1 MRDNLITGNKK
12 PEQIEAMRE
21 GGKIL
26 ARILREIS
34 EFSKPGVT
42 GLEADAYARSKIK
55 EYGATSSY
63 LTPDVDFPGVVCIS
77 VNDCVVH
84 GAPNDIPFEEG
95 DVVSFDM
102 VIAYKGMMV
111 DSCTTICVGENP
123 SSAVKHLLNDSKKAL
138 AAGISVVKPGV
149 KTGDVGAAVEKS
161 LKKSKLG
168 NVHDLVGH
176 GIGVKMHMPPEVPNY
191 GKQGKGVSFF
201 AGDTLCIEPMTSLG
215 SGKVAFDDGDDG
227 WSVFMRDGSLSAHF
241 EHTVLVT
248 DDGVEILTIE

>member
-1 MRDNLITGNKK
+1 MRDNLITGNKT
-12 PEQIEAMRE
+12 PEQIRAMRE

-34 EFSKPGVT
+34 EFTKPGIT
-42 GLEADAYARSKIK
+42 GLEVDAYARAKIT
-55 EYGATSSY
+55 EYGASSSY
-63 LTPDVDFPGVVCIS
+63 LTPDVNFPGVVCIS

-84 GAPNDIPFEEG
+84 GAPNGESFEDG

-102 VIAYKGMMV
+102 VITYKGMMV
-111 DSCTTICVGENP
+111 DSCTTICVGGNP

-138 AAGISVVKPGV
+138 EAGISVVKPGI
-149 KTGDVGAAVEKS
+149 KTGDIGAAVEKS

-168 NVHDLVGH
+168 NVRDLVGH
-176 GIGVKMHMPPEVPNY
+176 GVGIKMHMPPEVPNF
-191 GKQGKGVSFF
+191 GKQGKGVSLFP
-201 AGDTLCIEPMTSLG
+201 GDTFCIEPMTSLG
-215 SGKVAFDDGDDG
+215 SGKVVFDDGDDG

-248 DDGVEILTIE
+248 EDGVEILTLE